1 MKINESILSRIPPC
15 PGNSF
20 PLSLTPTSRLMADI
34 TTSPQKPLIP
44 INKPANIACNV
55 FSGVSNGPMIIDA
68 IMVVITPPTRPS
80 SVFPGLTLGT
90 TFLLPQDFPI
100 NTVQYR
106 LTRLMPKEIT
116 PVRPRPGY
124 SWMATLITRR
134 HDSRRKR
141 SLSSP
146 KKWRSRYAE
155 NRRGHPQKLA
165 RRLISE
171 TQPKV

>member
-1 MKINESILSRIPPC
+1 MSQSCSRSPC

-20 PLSLTPTSRLMADI
+20 PLSLTPISRLMADI
-34 TTSPQKPLIP
+34 AASPQKPLTP
-44 INKPANIACNV
+44 INKPANNACNV
-55 FSGVSNGPMIIDA
+55 FSGVSNGPIISDA
-68 IMVVITPPTRPS
+68 IMVVITPPPDLPAF
-80 SVFPGLTLGT
+80 FPGLTLGT

-106 LTRLMPKEIT
+106 LTLLTPKEIT
-116 PVRPRPGY
+116 PVTPRPGY
-124 SWMATLITRR
+124 LWLATLMTRR

-155 NRRGHPQKLA
+155 NRRYHLLNRQVVNIRTPSQRYK
-165 RRLISE
+165 
-171 TQPKV
+171 

>member
-1 MKINESILSRIPPC
+1 MKINESILSRSPPC

-20 PLSLTPTSRLMADI
+20 PLSLTPISRLMADI

-44 INKPANIACNV
+44 INKPANNACDV
-55 FSGVSNGPMIIDA
+55 FSGVSNGPIISDA
-68 IMVVITPPTRPS
+68 IMVVMTPPTRPS

-90 TFLLPQDFPI
+90 TFLLPQDFPHKYCAI
-100 NTVQYR
+100 SFDSVNAKRNNTSNA
-106 LTRLMPKEIT
+106 
-116 PVRPRPGY
+116 RPGY

-146 KKWRSRYAE
+146 KK
-155 NRRGHPQKLA
+155 
-165 RRLISE
+165 
-171 TQPKV
+171 